1 MRISLG
7 VAAAV
12 LAAVFSGVASA
23 APPDITSGTGHSEFN
38 RDFPEFFFT
47 HDIHV
52 NAQSEDG
59 SNPKGQFYFRQDVF
73 SSPFGTNIDIRGD
86 VICHRVAGKTAV
98 VGVAFEP
105 LLLGGSFEVREA
117 LIFVEDDD
125 PLGDPDDV
133 RFEFLIAPLET
144 CPAPSPIEAD
154 IASGNYVVHDR

>member
-12 LAAVFSGVASA
+12 LAAVFSSVASA
-23 APPDITSGTGHSEFN
+23 AAPDITSGTGHREFN

-47 HDIHV
+47 HDIQV

-59 SNPKGQFYFRQDVF
+59 SNSKGHFYFRQDVF

-86 VICHRVAGKTAV
+86 VICHRVAGKAAV

-117 LIFVEDDD
+117 LISSRTTT
-125 PLGDPDDV
+125 L
-133 RFEFLIAPLET
+133 
-144 CPAPSPIEAD
+144 
-154 IASGNYVVHDR
+154 